1 MAIDEQKA
9 KILDLY
15 RIDTDEVCYA
25 HKRLDK
31 LGVKPFSGKYA
42 GSSEDIL
49 RGAITQAKQNK
60 ESVSVF
66 LNCAEVQGLFVV
78 SPKQP
83 LATLTYADFV
93 ANAAQKR
100 WDKPIEQQKKE
111 EEFDRFRSYEYRE
124 KIFDLYRAVS
134 EEVCYAHERL
144 EKMGVKPFSGKYNG
158 DVQDIFTAAM
168 QQAKA
173 ENNKVAF
180 ALFGGGIGGLFV
192 VAPDKLADNPDYC
205 KAKFEEYKK
214 NQRKLRWD
222 KSIEQ
227 QKIEEKASLQKVGG
241 RV

>member
-9 KILDLY
+9 KIFDLY
-15 RIDTDEVCYA
+15 RTATDEVCYA

-31 LGVKPFSGKYA
+31 LGVRPFSGKYI

-49 RGAITQAKQNK
+49 RRAIAQAKQNK

-78 SPKQP
+78 SPGQAP
-83 LATLTYADFV
+83 ATLTYADFV
-93 ANAAQKR
+93 ANAAQQR

-111 EEFDRFRSYEYRE
+111 EEFDRFKDYEYRK
-124 KIFDLYRAVS
+124 KIFELYGTAS

-144 EKMGVKPFSGKYNG
+144 EKSGIKPFSGKYNG
-158 DVQDIFTAAM
+158 DVQDIFAAAM

-173 ENNKVAF
+173 ENKKVAVN
-180 ALFGGGIGGLFV
+180 LYSGVMTGLFV

-214 NQRKLRWD
+214 NQQKLRWD
-222 KSIEQ
+222 KPIEQ
-227 QKIEEKASLQKVGG
+227 QKIEERTSLQKVGG
-241 RV
+241 RG